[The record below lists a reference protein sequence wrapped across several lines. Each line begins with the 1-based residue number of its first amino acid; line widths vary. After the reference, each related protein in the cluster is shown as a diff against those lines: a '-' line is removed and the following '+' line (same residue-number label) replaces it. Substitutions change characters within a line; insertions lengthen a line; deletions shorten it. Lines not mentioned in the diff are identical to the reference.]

1 MIDKFHC
8 ELISWNR
15 IYRLARH
22 LYQKIDKNGYKPDI
36 IVAIARGGYVPA
48 RIICDF
54 MGIYNLTSIRIVHYI
69 AGARKQKQ
77 ARLAIPLCYDIHGKK
92 VLLVDDVS
100 DTGDTFDVALPYL
113 KSLEPAE
120 IKTAVLNH
128 KKTASTQ
135 PDFYAEK
142 VIKWRWLIYPWAV
155 IEDISGFIAQMD
167 PSPETPDDAVRRLE
181 EKYHCQVPKK
191 TMEDVFS
198 FIGTALPN
206 D

>member
-1 MIDKFHC
+1 MTDEFHC
-8 ELISWNR
+8 ELISWNQ

-36 IVAIARGGYVPA
+36 IVAIARGGYIPA
-48 RIICDF
+48 RILCDF
-54 MGIYNLTSIRIVHYI
+54 MGIYNLTSIRIVHYV
-69 AGARKQKQ
+69 AGAKKQKQ
-77 ARLAIPLCYDIHGKK
+77 ARLDIPLCCDILDKK
-92 VLLVDDVS
+92 VLVVDDVS
-100 DTGDTFDVALPYL
+100 DTGDTFDVAIPYL

-128 KKTASTQ
+128 KKTASCQ

-167 PSPETPDDAVRRLE
+167 TPPVTPDDAIRRLKK
-181 EKYHCQVPKK
+181 KYHCQVPKK
-191 TMEDVFS
+191 IMEDVFS
-198 FIGTALPN
+198 FIGTDKN
-206 D
+206 